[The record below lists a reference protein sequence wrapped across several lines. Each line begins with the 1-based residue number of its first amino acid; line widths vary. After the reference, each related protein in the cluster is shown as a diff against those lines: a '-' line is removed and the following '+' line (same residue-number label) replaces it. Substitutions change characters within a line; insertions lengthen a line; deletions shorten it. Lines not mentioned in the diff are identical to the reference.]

1 MAIGLIACCIGVA
14 SLLFKAKMSKD
25 PHKDLNGATYVSA
38 GATMALGLLVAY
50 LMFRTAD
57 STIMRNALGF
67 SCGFVSP
74 WIAAAIGIAAG
85 VIVGAFAERYTS
97 AEYRPTQFLAKASL
111 EGPALTITQGM
122 ALGMKSCM
130 APCIVLAAGIIVSYK
145 VRKSAP
151 RRQGSTALSRRRPA
165 VTAADNARWGSRP
178 AWPESA
184 RRWHWSAAGS
194 EYGR

>member
-1 MAIGLIACCIGVA
+1 
-14 SLLFKAKMSKD
+14 
-25 PHKDLNGATYVSA
+25 
-38 GATMALGLLVAY
+38 
-50 LMFRTAD
+50 
-57 STIMRNALGF
+57 MRNALGF

-145 VRKSAP
+145 VSGMYGVAMAAKMCIRDRALLAY
-151 RRQGSTALSRRRPA
+151 STRPFSPKASR
-165 VTAADNARWGSRP
+165 NAWV
-178 AWPESA
+178 
-184 RRWHWSAAGS
+184 
-194 EYGR
+194 